1 VDGESAVGI
10 LGTGS
15 AVPQQILTNAD
26 LEKIV
31 ETSDEWIRTRTGIL
45 ERRICEPGV
54 ASSDL
59 AAEAARKALEA
70 ADTAPSQIGL
80 LICATVTPDTYCPAA
95 ACYVQAKLGIESC
108 IAYDINAAC
117 TGFIYGLSIARAS
130 ILTGACEKALVI
142 GVELLSRVTDYQDR
156 ATCVL
161 FGDGAG
167 AAVVGRVAPGKGLI
181 AEHIAAD
188 GRLTHLIS
196 IPAGGSK
203 TPASAESVVQRQHFL
218 RMNGNEV
225 FKVAVRILADSV
237 EQAVKRGGLAVDD
250 INLVIPHQ
258 ANIRIIDA
266 AARKLGLPIEKFYV
280 NIHKYGNT
288 SAASVPIALDEA
300 VREGRVKSGD
310 IVALVAFGA
319 GFTWGASILRW

>member
-1 VDGESAVGI
+1 VDEKQSIGI
-10 LGTGS
+10 LGTGR
-15 AVPQQILTNAD
+15 AVPERVLTNAD

-45 ERRICEPGV
+45 ERRISDPEVV
-54 ASSDL
+54 ASDL

-70 ADTAPSQIGL
+70 AHTDPSEIGL
-80 LICATVTPDTYCPAA
+80 LIAATVTPDTYCPAA

-108 IAYDINAAC
+108 ISYDINAAC
-117 TGFIYGLSIARAS
+117 TGFIYALSVARAS
-130 ILTGACEKALVI
+130 ILAGICDKALVI

-167 AAVVGRVAPGKGLI
+167 AAILGRVPAGKGMLG
-181 AEHIAAD
+181 EHISAD

-196 IPAGGSK
+196 LPAGGSK
-203 TPASAESVVQRQHFL
+203 MPASAETVAGRLHYL

-237 EQAVKRGGLAVDD
+237 ERALARCGLTMND
-250 INLVIPHQ
+250 IDMVIPHQ
-258 ANIRIIDA
+258 ANVRIIDA
-266 AARKLGLPIEKFYV
+266 AARKMGLPIEKFYV
-280 NIHKYGNT
+280 NIQKYGNT
-288 SAASVPIALDEA
+288 SAASVPLALDEA
-300 VREGRVKSGD
+300 VREGRVKPGD

-319 GFTWGASILRW
+319 GFTYGASILRW